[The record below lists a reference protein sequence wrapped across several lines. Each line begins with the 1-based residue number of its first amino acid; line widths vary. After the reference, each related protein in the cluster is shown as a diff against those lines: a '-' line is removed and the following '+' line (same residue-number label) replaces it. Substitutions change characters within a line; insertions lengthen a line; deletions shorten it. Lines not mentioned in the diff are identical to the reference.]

1 MITEFLN
8 DIYEIK
14 IVDQSGVFKYHVGQ
28 KLGRTGITISRIQWN
43 HNMYNKNGDIRYQI
57 WATNESGEEFAWQTL
72 EKGRETTINVTQN
85 K

>member
-8 DIYEIK
+8 DIYQIK
-14 IVDQSGVFKYHVGQ
+14 IIDQSGVFTYHVGQ
-28 KLGRTGITISRIQWN
+28 VLNKTGIKISRIQWN

-57 WATNESGEEFAWQTL
+57 WAISKTGEEFAWETI
-72 EKGRETTINVTQN
+72 EKGRDTTIKVTQS